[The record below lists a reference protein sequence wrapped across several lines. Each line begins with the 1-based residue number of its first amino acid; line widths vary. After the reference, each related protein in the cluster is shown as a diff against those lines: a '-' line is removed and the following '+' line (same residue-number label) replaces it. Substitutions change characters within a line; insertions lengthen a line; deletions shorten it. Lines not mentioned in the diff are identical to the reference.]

1 MTDVWLRTDL
11 KTASGEV
18 NDIMWKH
25 QCIGIMT
32 LVYREADRITGAV
45 QLEQAVYPEHARQ
58 QVITFVQAHLESLTY
73 ALGARTC
80 EVTVSYSELDPLFF
94 ASMEKSDWVDVEED
108 YDYDY
113 DWMEYERFEDEN
125 AEEQNEYVM
134 GLEGSI
140 HDEEAAVERHSAP
153 SASAALVDE
162 EERDY
167 TVVRTKGN
175 GDTYIFEIYQQSHGG
190 LPIGRATIDA
200 SYRQLQGFID
210 FREPGDSVDRESIAK
225 LMMQE
230 MDKEKDFES
239 FNLIMLYQNQPFE
252 EINYEADWVH

>member
-11 KTASGEV
+11 KTAGGEV
-18 NDIMWKH
+18 NDIMWNH
-25 QCIGIMT
+25 QCIGVMT

-45 QLEQAVYPEHARQ
+45 QLEQEVLPEHARE
-58 QVITFVQAHLESLTY
+58 QVFTFVQAHIESLTY

-80 EVTVSYSELDPLFF
+80 EVTVSYSELDPLLF
-94 ASMEKSDWVDVEED
+94 ANKDNKNWVNVEED

-125 AEEQNEYVM
+125 ADEQNEYVM
-134 GLEGSI
+134 GLQ
-140 HDEEAAVERHSAP
+140 EENFDQEADSRRR
-153 SASAALVDE
+153 SAAFYSE
-162 EERDY
+162 AEGEY
-167 TVVRTKGN
+167 TVVRTMGS

-210 FREPGDSVDRESIAK
+210 FREPGDSVDRESIAM

-252 EINYEADWVH
+252 ELNYEADWVH

>member
-18 NDIMWKH
+18 SDIMWKH
-25 QCIGIMT
+25 QCIGMMT
-32 LVYREADRITGAV
+32 LVFREADRITGAV
-45 QLEQAVYPEHARQ
+45 QLEQAVFPEHARQ
-58 QVITFVQAHLESLTY
+58 QVLTFVQEHLESLTY

-80 EVTVSYSELDPLFF
+80 EVTVSYSELDPLIY
-94 ASMEKSDWVDVEED
+94 ANLEKSDWVDVEED

-113 DWMEYERFEDEN
+113 DWMEYERFEDEY

-134 GLEGSI
+134 GLENSFN
-140 HDEEAAVERHSAP
+140 DDAADTKPHSAR
-153 SASAALVDE
+153 SAALEDE
-162 EERDY
+162 AERDY
-167 TVVRTKGN
+167 TVVRTRGD
-175 GDTYIFEIYQQSHGG
+175 GDTYIFDIYQQSHGG

-210 FREPGDSVDRESIAK
+210 FREPGESIDHDSIAM